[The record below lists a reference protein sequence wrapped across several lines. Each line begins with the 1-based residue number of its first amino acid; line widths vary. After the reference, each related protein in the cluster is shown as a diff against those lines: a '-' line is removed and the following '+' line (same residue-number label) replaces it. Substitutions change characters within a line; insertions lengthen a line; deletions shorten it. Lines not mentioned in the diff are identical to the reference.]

1 MYNLY
6 NKKETD
12 NLGGKSEEG
21 VDFYIPIG
29 ALLVELQDCPN
40 NLAGSDD
47 IHVIGPD
54 SYSNH
59 NRTMTLFRFRGRY
72 DKWNS

>member
-6 NKKETD
+6 NKNKTD

-29 ALLVELQDCPN
+29 ALLVELQDCLN
-40 NLAGSDD
+40 DLTGRESDNS
-47 IHVIGPD
+47 HVIGPD
-54 SYSNH
+54 SCYTSITTG
-59 NRTMTLFRFRGRY
+59 TMTLFRFRR
-72 DKWNS
+72 